1 MHIKIQINMSKMR
14 NKVQLIGRLGAKAD
28 VKRLESGKIVAN
40 FNLATNEVYYNTKDE
55 KVEETTWHHLVAWGK
70 TAELIE
76 KFTDKGSE
84 IAVEGKLI
92 YRNYEDKE
100 GVKRYVTEVQVSEVL
115 LLGEKVAQIS

>member
-92 YRNYEDKE
+92 NRNYEDKE